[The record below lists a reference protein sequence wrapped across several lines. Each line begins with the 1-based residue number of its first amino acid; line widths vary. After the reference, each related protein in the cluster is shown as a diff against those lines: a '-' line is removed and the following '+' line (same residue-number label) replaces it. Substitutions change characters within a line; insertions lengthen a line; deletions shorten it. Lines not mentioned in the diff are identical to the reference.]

1 MKIQLT
7 KDTNSSHSFTA
18 KNNEGFEVKLSN
30 SSAGKPTGPSPMET
44 VLMAVAGC
52 SSIDIVHILEKQ
64 NLSIEN
70 LHVDVEGFR
79 RDEVPKVFTQ
89 IKLIVQLDGKIS
101 ASKALRACQLSFEKY
116 CSVSKMLEGQ
126 VEILYDLILNGKKVE
141 KL

>member
-1 MKIQLT
+1 MKIQLQ
-7 KDTNSSHSFTA
+7 KDQGSSHSFTA
-18 KNNEGFEVKLSN
+18 KNEHGFEIKLSN

-64 NLSIEN
+64 YLKIEQLN
-70 LHVDVEGFR
+70 VNVEGVR
-79 RDEVPKVFTQ
+79 RDEVPKIFTQ
-89 IKLIVQLDGKIS
+89 IKLQVLLDGEIS

-116 CSVSKMLEGQ
+116 CSVSQMLEGK
-126 VEILYDLILNGKKVE
+126 VEILYDLILNGEKVE